1 MKKSNNVCVIFTLAL
16 GLLITAAS
24 SSARAGDISVTQG
37 MSAGGNDLF
46 EFTLDTTGMVGGFD
60 TVELVLTSTAGL
72 FNQIGTPA
80 AAVSQ
85 PSEDSGFSEFLTAPS
100 NFGGQGLSAF
110 GVDAAND
117 TDSLVSGTHASLGS
131 NDASTQGDYLLAQIV
146 MLQGNTNGGEY
157 VATFFDDGIT
167 VGTANGAFSSGAVIP
182 EPSTLVM
189 AGLSLMGVFASRRRN
204 S

>member
-100 NFGGQGLSAF
+100 NFGGLALSAF
-110 GVDAAND
+110 GIVD
-117 TDSLVSGTHASLGS
+117 TTSVVSGTHASLGS
-131 NDASTQGDYLLAQIV
+131 NGASTQGDYWVAQV
-146 MLQGNTNGGEY
+146 VLPTGTGGSFAY
-157 VATFFDDGIT
+157 SFFDDGT
-167 VGTANGAFSSGAVIP
+167 QTSTGSGNLGVIP
-182 EPSTLVM
+182 EPASLVM
-189 AGLSLMGVFASRRRN
+189 AFLGLLGMASARRR